1 MTSSSLSE
9 ADLAGVNVNLL
20 IPLVR
25 ELIALIGIVDTLAL
39 LEARGGTPLRIPVSA
54 DRDSATLLKGILP
67 RDAVVKLCG
76 AWPGRWLNLPK
87 ADRIVR
93 QIRDYYLRQ
102 DRGEL
107 TAPATALKYHLTR
120 RQVINICK
128 YESYKVIKPVDDRQ
142 ADLFPED

>member
-1 MTSSSLSE
+1 MSNSLTE
-9 ADLAGVNVNLL
+9 AELAGVNVNLL
-20 IPLVR
+20 VPLVR

-67 RDAVVKLCG
+67 RESVIKLCSR
-76 AWPGRWLNLPK
+76 WPGQWLNLPK
-87 ADRIVR
+87 ADRITR

-102 DRGEL
+102 DRAAL

-120 RQVINICK
+120 RQVINICG
-128 YESYKVIKPVDDRQ
+128 YQPDKVIKQVDNRQ
-142 ADLFPED
+142 ADLFQED